1 MHANPPQRH
10 RSRPDR
16 TTDRPASSTL
26 QKETVMKTRLSV
38 VAIALST
45 LVAGHALAADPTV
58 AKTRDQVRAELVE
71 AQRNGSLIA
80 DGETGLRFNQV
91 SPHLYPQTAVVAKTR
106 ADVKAELAVAQ
117 ANGDL
122 IADGQT
128 GARFNEVFPAQ
139 YAASRTAAPSVEV
152 VAQGKTRAEV
162 KAELAEAIRNG
173 DLIADGQTGAR
184 FKDLNPSR
192 YPTEATFQAKS
203 RDDVRA
209 ELVNARSVKSN

>member
-1 MHANPPQRH
+1 
-10 RSRPDR
+10 
-16 TTDRPASSTL
+16 
-26 QKETVMKTRLSV
+26 MKTRLSV

-45 LVAGHALAADPTV
+45 LVAGHALAADPSV
-58 AKTRDQVRAELVE
+58 AKTREQVRAELVE
-71 AQRNGSLIA
+71 AQRNGDLIA

-91 SPHLYPQTAVVAKTR
+91 SPHLYSQATVVAKTR
-106 ADVKAELAVAQ
+106 ADVKAELAQAQ

-122 IADGQT
+122 IADGET

-139 YAASRTAAPSVEV
+139 YAAARTAPVVEV

-192 YPTEATFQAKS
+192 YPAEATFQAKS

-209 ELVNARSVKSN
+209 EKIDARRNNGG

>member
-1 MHANPPQRH
+1 
-10 RSRPDR
+10 
-16 TTDRPASSTL
+16 
-26 QKETVMKTRLSV
+26 MKTRLSV

-45 LVAGHALAADPTV
+45 LVAGHAFAADPSI
-58 AKTRDQVRAELVE
+58 AKTREQVRAELVE
-71 AQRNGSLIA
+71 AQRNGDLIA

-91 SPHLYPQTAVVAKTR
+91 SPHLYTQATVVAKSR
-106 ADVKAELAVAQ
+106 AEVKAELAAAQ

-122 IADGQT
+122 VADGQT

-139 YAASRTAAPSVEV
+139 YAAARTAAAVEV

-173 DLIADGQTGAR
+173 ELIADGQTGAR
-184 FKDLNPSR
+184 FKDLNPGR
-192 YPTEATFQAKS
+192 YPAEATFQAKS

-209 ELVNARSVKSN
+209 ELVNSRSVKTN